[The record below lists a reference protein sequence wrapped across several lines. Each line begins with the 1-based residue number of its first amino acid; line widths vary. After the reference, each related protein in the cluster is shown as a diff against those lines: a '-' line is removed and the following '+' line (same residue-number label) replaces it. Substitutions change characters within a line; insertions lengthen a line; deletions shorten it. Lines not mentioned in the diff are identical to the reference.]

1 MRDID
6 DLGVTV
12 DLVLDGMS
20 CPRCAQRVEQA
31 LSSVPGVASV
41 EARIGGARVVYYPEV
56 TRLRALRERLDRI
69 GYPVRE
75 PAPRGLGRLALIGA
89 RRRLGTEALDCCTLH
104 PANRA
109 ALHP

>member
-20 CPRCAQRVEQA
+20 CPRCAQRVEQV

-41 EARIGGARVVYYPEV
+41 SARVGGARVLYYPQV
-56 TRLRALRERLDRI
+56 TRLRVLRERLDRM

-75 PAPRGLGRLALIGA
+75 PAPRVLARLAWLAA
-89 RRRLGTEALDCCTLH
+89 RRRLGTEELDCCTLH
-104 PANRA
+104 PANRT